1 MDAATSS
8 YFQRVDAGLYAGH
21 PALELNLLS
30 RDAARA
36 LTADLHGHP
45 VVALLDGLVLDDPGT
60 SNHHVLLG
68 CPPLKEHVLFLAHD
82 EATRVVFP
90 SLEAFMAAADAA
102 LAGGIAL
109 PELHPTHPPVLA
121 DQPALEALLER
132 CIGHDEIEVALAL
145 IPSLDL
151 TGHGMLARLATHE
164 DFFLAEAVA
173 DEIVRRPE
181 PALAAI
187 AALCA
192 AHAHPQASSAGH
204 RALRALGR

>member
-1 MDAATSS
+1 MLDQAHVADA
-8 YFQRVDAGLYAGH
+8 
-21 PALELNLLS
+21 LLAFCIEYD
-30 RDAARA
+30 RERAARA
-36 LTADLHGHP
+36 WARAVELDPADP
-45 VVALLDGLVLDDPGT
+45 EARALRAAYDLVYARG
-60 SNHHVLLG
+60 
-68 CPPLKEHVLFLAHD
+68 AY
-82 EATRVVFP
+82 R
-90 SLEAFMAAADAA
+90 DA
-102 LAGGIAL
+102 I
-109 PELHPTHPPVLA
+109 
-121 DQPALEALLER
+121 R
-132 CIGHDEIEVALAL
+132 EIEVALAL